1 MSTLLRNIIRLI
13 LFILLQVFVLNQIP
27 PLHQYITPYIYFLF
41 ILWLP
46 FSLSRSGLLVVS
58 FITGICLDFF
68 TKTPGLHAAAC
79 VLIGYLRPFLINL
92 LMPQQGV
99 EFNYREPSIASLGFT
114 QYITY
119 VSVLTLFHHGLL
131 FTIQAFQFGN
141 IFYLILKTLGST
153 VISLLLVTIIE
164 IIFIRK
170 QKFLTNT

>member
-1 MSTLLRNIIRLI
+1 MSSLLRNIIRLI
-13 LFILLQVFVLNQIP
+13 IFILLQVFVLNHIP
-27 PLHQYITPYIYFLF
+27 PLHQYITPYIYFVF

-46 FSLSRSGLLVVS
+46 FSIGRGSLLIVS
-58 FITGICLDFF
+58 FITGLCLDFF

-79 VLIGYLRPFLINL
+79 VFVGYLRPFLINL

-99 EFNYREPSIASLGFT
+99 EFNYREPSVTSLGFT

-119 VSVLTLFHHGLL
+119 VSVLTFCHHAVLSS
-131 FTIQAFQFGN
+131 IQAFQFGN
-141 IFYLILKTLGST
+141 ILYLVLKTLGST
-153 VISLLLVTIIE
+153 VISLLLITVIE

>member
-1 MSTLLRNIIRLI
+1 MSNLLRNIIRLI
-13 LFILLQVFVLNQIP
+13 LFILLQVFVLNEVP

-46 FSLSRSGLLVVS
+46 FNISRGGLLLVS
-58 FITGICLDFF
+58 FITGIFFDFF

-79 VLIGYLRPFLINL
+79 VLIGYIRPFLINL

-99 EFNYREPSIASLGFT
+99 EFNYREPSVTSLGFS
-114 QYITY
+114 QYATY
-119 VSVLTLFHHGLL
+119 VSLLTLFHHSWL
-131 FTIQAFQFGN
+131 FLIQSFQFGN
-141 IFYLILKTLGST
+141 LLYIILKIIGST
-153 VISLLLVTIIE
+153 LVSLLLITIVE

>member
-1 MSTLLRNIIRLI
+1 MSNLLRNIIRLV
-13 LFILLQVFVLNQIP
+13 LFILLQVFVLNQVP

-46 FSLSRSGLLVVS
+46 FNLSRSGLLVVS

-99 EFNYREPSIASLGFT
+99 EFNYREPSVASLGFT

-141 IFYLILKTLGST
+141 ILYLVFKTLGST

>member
-13 LFILLQVFVLNQIP
+13 LFILLQVFVLNQVP

-92 LMPQQGV
+92 LMPQRGV
-99 EFNYREPSIASLGFT
+99 EFNYREPSVASLGFT

-141 IFYLILKTLGST
+141 ILYLILKTLGST

>member
-1 MSTLLRNIIRLI
+1 MSNLLRNIIRLI
-13 LFILLQVFVLNQIP
+13 LFILVQVFVLNEIP

-46 FSLSRSGLLVVS
+46 FNMGRNSLLIVS
-58 FITGICLDFF
+58 FITGLCLDFF

-79 VLIGYLRPFLINL
+79 VLVGYVRPFLVNL

-99 EFNYREPSIASLGFT
+99 EFNYREPSVTSLGFS
-114 QYITY
+114 QYVTY
-119 VSVLTLFHHGLL
+119 TVVLTLFHHAAL

-141 IFYLILKTLGST
+141 ILYLILKTLGST
-153 VISLLLVTIIE
+153 VISLLLITVIE

>member
-27 PLHQYITPYIYFLF
+27 PLHQHITPYIYFLF

-141 IFYLILKTLGST
+141 ILYLILKTLGST

>member
-1 MSTLLRNIIRLI
+1 MSNLLRNIIRLV
-13 LFILLQVFVLNQIP
+13 LFILLQVFVLNQMP

-46 FSLSRSGLLVVS
+46 FNLSRSGLLVVS

-99 EFNYREPSIASLGFT
+99 EFNYREPSVASLGFT

-141 IFYLILKTLGST
+141 ILYLVFKTLGST

>member
-1 MSTLLRNIIRLI
+1 MSSLLRNMIRLVF
-13 LFILLQVFVLNQIP
+13 FILVQAFVFNQIP

-46 FSLSRSGLLVVS
+46 FNVGRGSLLIVS
-58 FITGICLDFF
+58 FITGLCLDFF
-68 TKTPGLHAAAC
+68 TKTPGLHASAC

-99 EFNYREPSIASLGFT
+99 EFNYREPSVTSLGFS

-119 VSVLTLFHHGLL
+119 VVVLTLFHHAFL

-141 IFYLILKTLGST
+141 IIYLLMKTAGST
-153 VISLLLVTIIE
+153 VISLLLIAVIE

>member
-1 MSTLLRNIIRLI
+1 MSTLLRNIIRLV
-13 LFILLQVFVLNQIP
+13 LFILLQVFVLNQVP

-46 FSLSRSGLLVVS
+46 FSLSRSGLLIVS

>member
-1 MSTLLRNIIRLI
+1 MSNLLRNIIRLV
-13 LFILLQVFVLNQIP
+13 LFILLQVFVLNQVP

-99 EFNYREPSIASLGFT
+99 EFNYREPSVASLGFT

-141 IFYLILKTLGST
+141 ILYLVFKTLGST

>member
-1 MSTLLRNIIRLI
+1 MSSLLRNIIRLI
-13 LFILLQVFVLNQIP
+13 IFILLQVFVLNHIP

-46 FSLSRSGLLVVS
+46 FSMGRGSLLIVS
-58 FITGICLDFF
+58 FITGLCLDFF

-79 VLIGYLRPFLINL
+79 VFVGYLRPFLINL

-99 EFNYREPSIASLGFT
+99 EFNYREPSVTSLGFT

-119 VSVLTLFHHGLL
+119 VSVLTFCHHAVLSS
-131 FTIQAFQFGN
+131 IQAFQFGN
-141 IFYLILKTLGST
+141 ILYLVLKTLGST
-153 VISLLLVTIIE
+153 VISLLLITVIE

>member
-1 MSTLLRNIIRLI
+1 MSTLLRNIIRLV
-13 LFILLQVFVLNQIP
+13 LFILLQVFVLNQVP

-99 EFNYREPSIASLGFT
+99 EFNYREPSVASLGFT

-141 IFYLILKTLGST
+141 ILYLIFKTLGST

>member
-1 MSTLLRNIIRLI
+1 MSSLLRNIIRLI
-13 LFILLQVFVLNQIP
+13 IFILLQVFVLNHIP

-46 FSLSRSGLLVVS
+46 FSMGRGSLLIVS
-58 FITGICLDFF
+58 FITGLCLDFF

-79 VLIGYLRPFLINL
+79 VFVGYLRPFLINL

-99 EFNYREPSIASLGFT
+99 EFNYREPSVTSLGFT

-119 VSVLTLFHHGLL
+119 VSMLTFCHHAVLSS
-131 FTIQAFQFGN
+131 IQAFQFGN
-141 IFYLILKTLGST
+141 ILYLVLKTLGST
-153 VISLLLVTIIE
+153 VISLLLITVIE

>member
-46 FSLSRSGLLVVS
+46 FSLSRSGLLVLS

-99 EFNYREPSIASLGFT
+99 EFNYREPSVASLGFT

-141 IFYLILKTLGST
+141 ILYLILKTLGST

>member
-1 MSTLLRNIIRLI
+1 MSNLLRNIIRLV
-13 LFILLQVFVLNQIP
+13 LFILLQVFVLNQVA
-27 PLHQYITPYIYFLF
+27 PLHQYITPYVYFLF

-46 FSLSRSGLLVVS
+46 FSLSRSGLLIVS

>member
-1 MSTLLRNIIRLI
+1 MSSLLRNIIRLI
-13 LFILLQVFVLNQIP
+13 IFILLQVFVLNHIP

-46 FSLSRSGLLVVS
+46 FSMGRGSLLIVS
-58 FITGICLDFF
+58 FITGLCLDFF

-79 VLIGYLRPFLINL
+79 VFVGYLRPFLINL

-99 EFNYREPSIASLGFT
+99 EFNYREPSVTSLGFT

-119 VSVLTLFHHGLL
+119 VSMLTFCHHAVLSS
-131 FTIQAFQFGN
+131 IQAFQFGN
-141 IFYLILKTLGST
+141 ILYLVLKTLGST
-153 VISLLLVTIIE
+153 VISLLLIIVIE

>member
-1 MSTLLRNIIRLI
+1 MSSLLRNIIRLI
-13 LFILLQVFVLNQIP
+13 IFILLQVFVLNHIP
-27 PLHQYITPYIYFLF
+27 PLHQYITPYIYYLF

-46 FSLSRSGLLVVS
+46 FSMGRGSLLIVS
-58 FITGICLDFF
+58 FITGLCLDFF

-79 VLIGYLRPFLINL
+79 VFIGYLRPFLINL

-99 EFNYREPSIASLGFT
+99 EFNYREPSVTSLGFT

-119 VSVLTLFHHGLL
+119 VSVLTFCHHAVLSS
-131 FTIQAFQFGN
+131 IQAFQFGN
-141 IFYLILKTLGST
+141 ILYLVLKTLGST
-153 VISLLLVTIIE
+153 VISLLLVTVIE